1 MNVTLEYK
9 CFAKRVNCV
18 GNVYVFAYKQIIDDK
33 KWYGLQNFLY
43 NSFDI
48 FKTTLTQ
55 KLVLMILREQQW
67 NQLLPVIKF
76 LQPKILFIVVWNHC
90 ENMPV
95 NGMSFDLCPV
105 IQTIFC
111 YHKWTTWS

>member
-43 NSFDI
+43 NSFDM
-48 FKTTLTQ
+48 FKITLTQ
-55 KLVLMILREQQW
+55 KLVLMIQRYES
-67 NQLLPVIKF
+67 NNEIKYSQL
-76 LQPKILFIVVWNHC
+76 
-90 ENMPV
+90 
-95 NGMSFDLCPV
+95 
-105 IQTIFC
+105 
-111 YHKWTTWS
+111 